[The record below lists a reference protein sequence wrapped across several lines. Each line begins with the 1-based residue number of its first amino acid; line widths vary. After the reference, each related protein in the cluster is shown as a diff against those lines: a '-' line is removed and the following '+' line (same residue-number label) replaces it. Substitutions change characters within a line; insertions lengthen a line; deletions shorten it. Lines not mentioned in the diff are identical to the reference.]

1 VKIRVQA
8 VTRVNSRNQKSVKS
22 SFYVLNR
29 DLRLVLFSNMMGSFG
44 DGLYAYLLPVY
55 MTETL
60 SASSVEVGILY
71 AVVNLVAALTL
82 LLAGILAD
90 RYDRKK
96 ILIAGWIA
104 WVPAPLVFSMAK
116 NWIGMLPGM
125 ALWGFWLGGPTMT
138 AYVVTTADRDRLTT
152 VFTAISGAWSLG
164 YVFSPAL
171 GGYLATITGMKV
183 VFVLSSIFYGV
194 AGLVLLFITSQRPSS
209 HARELCSEE
218 DHSFFQLLRTRRLS
232 VLTVFFASIMFTLM
246 LFRPFI
252 SKFLAD
258 VYEYSDFEIGV
269 SGSILFLGSAVL
281 GVLLGRLGDRLKK
294 TYALASALLIC
305 AVSMTFLLFFG
316 DFRILLIAIFLAG
329 CSYTMWSLMNAIVGP
344 LAPKS
349 IRARW
354 VSIPQTVSMF
364 SSSIAPYAGGIL
376 YAASPRYPFVVA
388 IVVMLSLAA
397 LASTGILEKLDA
409 VRKVGG

>member
-1 VKIRVQA
+1 MTK
-8 VTRVNSRNQKSVKS
+8 VNSTGKREIKSKS
-22 SFYVLNR
+22 PFYVLNR
-29 DLRLVLFSNMMGSFG
+29 DLRLVLFSNMIGSFG

-55 MTETL
+55 ISESL
-60 SASSVEVGILY
+60 NASSVEVGILY

-82 LLAGILAD
+82 LLAGMLAD

-104 WVPAPLVFSMAK
+104 WVPAPLLFSIAR
-116 NWIGMLPGM
+116 NWIEMLPGM

-138 AYVVTTADRDRLTT
+138 AYVVTTADKNRLTT
-152 VFTAISGAWSLG
+152 VFTAISAAWSLG

-183 VFVLSSIFYGV
+183 VFVLSSIFYAL
-194 AGLVLLFITSQRPSS
+194 AGLILLFINNQEPGS
-209 HARELCSEE
+209 HARELYSEE
-218 DHSFFQLLRTRRLS
+218 NHSFFQLLRTRRLF
-232 VLTVFFASIMFTLM
+232 VLTAFFASIMFTLM
-246 LFRPFI
+246 LCRPFL

-258 VYEYSDFEIGV
+258 VYGYSDFEIGV
-269 SGSILFLGSAVL
+269 SGSILFFGSAVL
-281 GVLLGRLGDRLKK
+281 GVLLGRVGDRLRK
-294 TYALASALLIC
+294 TYALASALLLC
-305 AVSMTFLLFFG
+305 AVSMTLLLLFG
-316 DFRILLIAIFLAG
+316 DFRIVLIAIFLAG

-354 VSIPQTVSMF
+354 ASIPQTVSMF
-364 SSSIAPYAGGIL
+364 SSFIAPYAGGIL

-388 IVVMLSLAA
+388 IVVMLSLAM
-397 LASTGILEKLDA
+397 LASTGILEKPNSTH
-409 VRKVGG
+409 